1 MFQRLLFYIP
11 VWVYTGMVFFL
22 IIKIIKQKGVEAID
36 LYVVSILL
44 IGICAYGLVL
54 WRAGF
59 DNLLRTLPPAYILF
73 CYILYLTRGRLL
85 SLIGGIDKGI
95 RCFSS

>member
-1 MFQRLLFYIP
+1 M
-11 VWVYTGMVFFL
+11 
-22 IIKIIKQKGVEAID
+22 
-36 LYVVSILL
+36 VSILL

-85 SLIGGIDKGI
+85 SLLELSTKGPGA
-95 RCFSS
+95 FSS